1 MSKHAELMAKIKG
14 HLKEQITSDS
24 SKEQIDKIAT
34 IDKELDELNSE
45 YEKLDSDYS
54 SLKDSY
60 LESVK
65 NTGFKVNGKEADDIG
80 TSGEIKSMEDIMSEE
95 LAKITAKQK

>member
-14 HLKEQITSDS
+14 HLKEQIDN
-24 SKEQIDKIAT
+24 IAT